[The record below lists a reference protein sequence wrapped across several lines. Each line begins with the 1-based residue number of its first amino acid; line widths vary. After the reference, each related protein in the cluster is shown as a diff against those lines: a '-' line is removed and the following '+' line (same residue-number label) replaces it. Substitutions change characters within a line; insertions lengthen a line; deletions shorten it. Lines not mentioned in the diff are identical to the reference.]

1 MSEMLLAFHMELQM
15 ISSLGLVSFSYHF
28 YEGFN
33 GLIVHLVKLYSER
46 KTRIYHAFNMKLRI
60 GSNFIFMDMAWV
72 LVNLSEGS

>member
-1 MSEMLLAFHMELQM
+1 MSETLLAFHMELQM
-15 ISSLGLVSFSYHF
+15 NSSLGLVSFSSHF

-33 GLIVHLVKLYSER
+33 GLIVHLVELYSER